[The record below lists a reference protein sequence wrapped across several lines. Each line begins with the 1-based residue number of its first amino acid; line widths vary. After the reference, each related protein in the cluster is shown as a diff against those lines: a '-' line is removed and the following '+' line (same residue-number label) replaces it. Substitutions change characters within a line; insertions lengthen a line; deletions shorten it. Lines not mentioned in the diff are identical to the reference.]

1 MDEELLVK
9 KVLAG
14 DQKAFGLLISQY
26 KKLVFQIVARLI
38 DNDQDREELCQ
49 DVFVKVFEKMDKFKF
64 ESKLS
69 TWIATI
75 AYRMAINVLKK
86 KKTSRTEEDLDVI
99 AFKIGNEDLSIEQ
112 GDFTNFVHS
121 LIKQMPENYRVALT
135 LFHIEGFSY
144 PEIVAVMDVPENTVK
159 SYLFRA
165 REKLRTLVQPYIGT
179 EI

>member
-1 MDEELLVK
+1 MDEKALVNNI
-9 KVLAG
+9 LAG
-14 DQKAFGLLISQY
+14 DQQAFGMLISQY
-26 KKLVFQIVARLI
+26 KKLVFQMVARLI

-49 DVFVKVFEKMDKFKF
+49 DVFVKVFEKLDKFNF
-64 ESKLS
+64 DSKLS

-86 KKTSRTEEDLDVI
+86 KKTKQREGDLDAI
-99 AFKIGNEDLSIEQ
+99 AFKIGNEDLSLERE
-112 GDFTNFVHS
+112 DFTDFVHD
-121 LIKQMPENYRVALT
+121 LIKQMPESYRVALT

-144 PEIVAVMDVPENTVK
+144 PEIVAVMDVPEGTVK

-165 REKLRTLVQPYIGT
+165 RQKLRTLVEPYIGT

>member
-1 MDEELLVK
+1 MDEEALVNSI
-9 KVLAG
+9 LAG
-14 DQKAFGLLISQY
+14 DQQAFDVLISQY
-26 KKLVFQIVARLI
+26 KRLVLQMVARLI
-38 DNDQDREELCQ
+38 DNEQDREELCQ
-49 DVFVKVFEKMDKFKF
+49 DVFVRVFEKLDKFNF

-75 AYRMAINVLKK
+75 AYRMAVNLLKK
-86 KKTSRTEEDLDVI
+86 KKVKKREEDLDTI
-99 AFKIGNEDLSIEQ
+99 AFKIGTEDLSLEQ
-112 GDFTNFVHS
+112 EDFTNFVHS

-144 PEIVAVMDVPENTVK
+144 PEIVVVMDVPENTVK

-165 REKLRTLVQPYIGT
+165 RQKLRTLVEPYIGT

>member
-9 KVLAG
+9 NILAG
-14 DQKAFGLLISQY
+14 DQQAFSLLISHY
-26 KKLVFQIVARLI
+26 SKLVLQIVARLI

-49 DVFVKVFEKMDKFKF
+49 DVFVKVFEKLDKFNF

-75 AYRMAINVLKK
+75 AYRMAINVLKRK
-86 KKTSRTEEDLDVI
+86 KIKQREEDLDAI
-99 AFKIGNEDLSIEQ
+99 AFKIGDEDLSIEQ
-112 GDFTNFVHS
+112 GDFTKFVHE
-121 LIKQMPENYRVALT
+121 LINQMPENYRVALT